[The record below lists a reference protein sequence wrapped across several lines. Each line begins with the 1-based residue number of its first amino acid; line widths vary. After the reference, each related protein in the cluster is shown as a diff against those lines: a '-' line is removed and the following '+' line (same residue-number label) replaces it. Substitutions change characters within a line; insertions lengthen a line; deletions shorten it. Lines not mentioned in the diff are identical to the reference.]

1 MEAVVTGSTPLQRPG
16 LPDEIAGCVVWL
28 ASPSGTFATGQNFVV
43 DGGQTLKGMEG
54 PHLAFALARRRLRE
68 CSAS

>member
-1 MEAVVTGSTPLQRPG
+1 VSHRVDSAAAPR

-28 ASPSGTFATGQNFVV
+28 ASPSATFATGQNFVV
-43 DGGQTLKGMEG
+43 DGGRTLTGMEG

-68 CSAS
+68 CSGS